1 MASDP
6 LAGARSLTPV
16 SPALPQAASAPLAP
30 ARETE
35 IPLGWTAG
43 ASRLLA
49 LLAVIVGLEALY
61 TVPKLTWDLAA
72 GGREWI
78 GIALGLAIAAVAG
91 LLLWTGR
98 LRLAAWLQRAGA
110 RLAAV
115 PRGRWLAGVIGAG
128 VVLRLAWALLFPAPL
143 ASDGLAYYDLAAR
156 LAHGQTYQTP
166 YGEWAGWPPG
176 FPFLLLA
183 CFQLFGVGALA
194 VNAAN
199 LLLFAGSILA
209 VYALARRFGEPT
221 ARLATLLIALWPN
234 LIASAGIASKEMVIV
249 FLLPVLLL
257 LYLQAGEE
265 PSPGRAALKR
275 FVAGMVFGYA
285 TLTQPAVMLL
295 AGVFAAYELLMRT
308 PLLRAGVRLAL
319 LAAGMLLVILPWT
332 ARNYRV
338 LHTPV
343 LVSTNGGDVF
353 YRANN
358 PRATGGWVP
367 DGERS
372 LRQYDEL
379 TRSRLGYQWG
389 KEWIRE
395 NPGQFLLLALKK
407 QVLFLG
413 DDAVGAYETLK
424 RGLGIGGGLYALAKL
439 GSNAWWWGIWALAL
453 AAFFAR
459 ARASWHRRPEV
470 ALFLLTI
477 LYFWTIDSIF
487 ESGARH
493 HLPLVGLLAILAA
506 SLAEPS
512 PLAIPSPRRGFENEL
527 PPHTRP

>member
-1 MASDP
+1 MVSDP
-6 LAGARSLTPV
+6 LAR
-16 SPALPQAASAPLAP
+16 ALPADRPGISLA
-30 ARETE
+30 
-35 IPLGWTAG
+35 WTAG

-49 LLAVIVGLEALY
+49 LLSVIVGLEALY
-61 TVPKLTWDLAA
+61 TVPKLTWDLAV
-72 GGREWI
+72 GGREAI
-78 GIALGLAIAAVAG
+78 GIALSLAIVAAAAF
-91 LLLWTGR
+91 LLWNGR
-98 LRLAAWLQRAGA
+98 HRLAAWLQGAGK

-128 VVLRLAWALLFPAPL
+128 VVLRLTWVLLFPAPL
-143 ASDGLAYYDLAAR
+143 TSDGLAYYDLAAR

-166 YGEWAGWPPG
+166 YGEWALWPPG

-183 CFQLFGVGALA
+183 GFRLFGVGALA
-194 VNAAN
+194 VDAVN
-199 LLLFAGSILA
+199 LLLFAGSIFA

-221 ARLATLLIALWPN
+221 ARLAILLIALWPN
-234 LIASAGIASKEMVIV
+234 LIASAGIASKETVII

-285 TLTQPAVMLL
+285 TLTQPGVMLL
-295 AGVFAAYELLMRT
+295 AGAFAAYELLMRT
-308 PLLRAGVRLAL
+308 PLLRAGIRLAL

-338 LHTPV
+338 LHAPV

-358 PRATGGWVP
+358 PRATGGWMP

-389 KEWIRE
+389 KQWVRE
-395 NPGQFLLLALKK
+395 NPGGFLRLALKK

-413 DDAVGAYETLK
+413 DDAVGVYETLK
-424 RGLGIGGGLYALAKL
+424 RGLGIGGGLYALIKL
-439 GSNAWWWGIWALAL
+439 GSNAWWWGIWALVL
-453 AAFFAR
+453 AAFFIHAPT
-459 ARASWHRRPEV
+459 SWHRRPEV
-470 ALFLLTI
+470 VLFLLTI

-506 SLAEPS
+506 SLAQAP
-512 PLAIPSPRRGFENEL
+512 PPALDSPRPRA
-527 PPHTRP
+527 

>member
-1 MASDP
+1 MLSDP
-6 LAGARSLTPV
+6 LASSRSLGPLPSIPPPV
-16 SPALPQAASAPLAP
+16 APAAPVAASGPVEVP
-30 ARETE
+30 A
-35 IPLGWTAG
+35 GWTAA

-49 LLAVIVGLEALY
+49 LLFVGVGLEALY

-72 GGREWI
+72 SGGEGI
-78 GIALGLAIAAVAG
+78 GIALGLAVAALAAP
-91 LLLWTGR
+91 LLWAGR
-98 LRLAAWLQRAGA
+98 RRLAAGLQAAGA

-115 PRGRWLAGVIGAG
+115 PRGRWLTGVIGVG
-128 VVLRLAWALLFPAPL
+128 IVLRLAWALLFPVPPT
-143 ASDGLAYYDLAAR
+143 SDALAYYDLAAR

-166 YGEWAGWPPG
+166 VGEWAQWPPG

-183 CFQLFGVGALA
+183 GFRLLGVGSLA
-194 VNAAN
+194 VNVLN

-209 VYALARRFGEPT
+209 VYALARRFGEAT

-234 LIASAGIASKEMVIV
+234 LITSAGLASKEMVIV

-257 LYLQAGEE
+257 LYLQASEE
-265 PSPGRAALKR
+265 PSPGRAARKR
-275 FVAGMVFGYA
+275 FAAGVVFGYA

-295 AGVFAAYELLMRT
+295 AGVFAAYEILVRA
-308 PLLRAGVRLAL
+308 PLLRAGARLAL
-319 LAAGMLLVILPWT
+319 VAAGMLLVILPWT

-338 LHTPV
+338 LHAPV

-358 PRATGGWVP
+358 PRATGGWIP
-367 DGERS
+367 DGERP

-389 KEWIRE
+389 KQWIRE
-395 NPGQFLLLALKK
+395 NPDQFLLLALRK

-413 DDAVGAYETLK
+413 DDAGGVYETLK
-424 RGLGIGGGLYALAKL
+424 RGLGMGGALYALAKL
-439 GSNAWWWGIWALAL
+439 VSDAWWWGIWALVL
-453 AAFFAR
+453 AACLVR
-459 ARASWHRRPEV
+459 AGSAWHRRPEV
-470 ALFLLTI
+470 VLFLLTI
-477 LYFWTIDSIF
+477 LYFWTIDSVF

-506 SLAEPS
+506 SLAERQ
-512 PLAIPSPRRGFENEL
+512 AGTIPAS
-527 PPHTRP
+527 

>member
-6 LAGARSLTPV
+6 LARARSLTP
-16 SPALPQAASAPLAP
+16 LPQPPPPTRLEP
-30 ARETE
+30 AVEVESPRT
-35 IPLGWTAG
+35 WRFQ
-43 ASRLLA
+43 ASRLLV
-49 LLAVIVGLEALY
+49 LLFAIVGLEALY

-72 GGREWI
+72 GRREGI
-78 GIALGLAIAAVAG
+78 GIALGLAIAALAG
-91 LLLWTGR
+91 LLLWTVR
-98 LRLAAWLQRAGA
+98 WRLAAWFQGAGA

-115 PRGRWLAGVIGAG
+115 PRRRWLAGVLGTGIA
-128 VVLRLAWALLFPAPL
+128 LRLAWALLFPAPL

-183 CFQLFGVGALA
+183 CFRFLGVGTGA
-194 VNAAN
+194 VILAN
-199 LLLFAGSILA
+199 LLLFAGSVFA
-209 VYALARRFGEPT
+209 VYALGRRFGEAT
-221 ARLATLLIALWPN
+221 ARGATLLLALWPN

-249 FLLPVLLL
+249 FLLPTLLL
-257 LYLQAGEE
+257 LYLQAGEQR
-265 PSPGRAALKR
+265 SPGRAALKR
-275 FVAGMVFGYA
+275 FVAGMAFGFA

-295 AGVFAAYELLMRT
+295 AGVFAAYELLART

-338 LHTPV
+338 LHAPV

-358 PRATGGWVP
+358 PRATGGWIP
-367 DGERS
+367 DGERP

-379 TRSRLGYQWG
+379 TRSRLGFQWG
-389 KEWIRE
+389 KQWIRE

-413 DDAVGAYETLK
+413 DDAVGIYETLK

-439 GSNAWWWGIWALAL
+439 GSNAYWWGIWTLVL
-453 AAFFAR
+453 AALFVR
-459 ARASWHRRPEV
+459 ARTPWHHRPEV
-470 ALFLLTI
+470 MLFLLTI

-512 PLAIPSPRRGFENEL
+512 PVPSLPHRERG
-527 PPHTRP
+527 R

>member
-6 LAGARSLTPV
+6 LAGTRSLTPPPPTRPW
-16 SPALPQAASAPLAP
+16 PAAP
-30 ARETE
+30 AETGEEE
-35 IPLGWTAG
+35 IPLGWTAA

-49 LLAVIVGLEALY
+49 LLFVIVGLEALY
-61 TVPKLTWDLAA
+61 AIPKLTWDLAV
-72 GGREWI
+72 GGREGI
-78 GIALGLAIAAVAG
+78 GIALSLAIAALAG
-91 LLLWTGR
+91 LLLWTVR
-98 LRLAAWLQRAGA
+98 RRPAAWFQAAGA

-115 PRGRWLAGVIGAG
+115 PRGRWLAGVIGTG
-128 VVLRLAWALLFPAPL
+128 IVLRLAWDLLFPAPL
-143 ASDGLAYYDLAAR
+143 TSDGLAYYDLAAR
-156 LAHGQTYQTP
+156 MAHGQTYQTP
-166 YGEWAGWPPG
+166 YGEWALWPPG

-183 CFQLFGVGALA
+183 SFRLLGAGALA
-194 VNAAN
+194 VNAVN

-209 VYALARRFGEPT
+209 VYALARRFGEAP
-221 ARLATLLIALWPN
+221 ARLATLLVALWPN

-265 PSPGRAALKR
+265 PRPGRAGLKR

-295 AGVFAAYELLMRT
+295 AGAFAAYEILMQT

-319 LAAGMLLVILPWT
+319 LAAGMLVVILPWT
-332 ARNYRV
+332 ARNYQV

-358 PRATGGWVP
+358 PRATGGWIP

-389 KEWIRE
+389 KQWIRE
-395 NPGQFLLLALKK
+395 NPADFLLLALKK

-424 RGLGIGGGLYALAKL
+424 RGLGIRGGLYALVKL
-439 GSNAWWWGIWALAL
+439 GSNAWWGGIWALVL
-453 AAFFAR
+453 AACFVR
-459 ARASWHRRPEV
+459 AGSASWYRRPAV
-470 ALFLLTI
+470 VLFLLTI

-506 SLAEPS
+506 SLAEIGRPDLS
-512 PLAIPSPRRGFENEL
+512 PQGGRN
-527 PPHTRP
+527 

>member
-6 LAGARSLTPV
+6 LAGASLIAPTPPPRPHAV
-16 SPALPQAASAPLAP
+16 PAPWTRAAEA
-30 ARETE
+30 E

-43 ASRLLA
+43 AGRLLA
-49 LLAVIVGLEALY
+49 VLFVIVALEALY
-61 TVPKLTWDLAA
+61 TVPKLTWELAA
-72 GGREWI
+72 GGREGI
-78 GIALGLAIAAVAG
+78 GIALGLAIAAVAA

-98 LRLAAWLQRAGA
+98 LRLAAWLQRAGT
-110 RLAAV
+110 RLAAI
-115 PRGRWLAGVIGAG
+115 PRGRWLLGVIVAGVA
-128 VVLRLAWALLFPAPL
+128 LRLAWALLFPAPL

-166 YGEWAGWPPG
+166 FGEWAQWPPG

-183 CFQLFGVGALA
+183 CFRFLGVGALA
-194 VNAAN
+194 VNVAN

-209 VYALARRFGEPT
+209 VYALARRFGEPA

-275 FVAGMVFGYA
+275 FTAGMVFGYA

-295 AGVFAAYELLMRT
+295 AGAFAAYEILMRT
-308 PLLRAGVRLAL
+308 PLLRAALRLAL

-332 ARNYRV
+332 FRNYRV
-338 LHTPV
+338 LHAPV

-358 PRATGGWVP
+358 PRANGGWIP

-372 LRQYDEL
+372 LRGYDEL
-379 TRSRLGYQWG
+379 TKSRLGYQWG

-395 NPGQFLLLALKK
+395 NPGDFLRLALRK

-413 DDAVGAYETLK
+413 DDAVGVYESLK
-424 RGLGIGGGLYALAKL
+424 RGLGMGGLLYALAKL
-439 GSNAWWWGIWALAL
+439 GSNAYWWGIWALVL
-453 AAFFAR
+453 AAFLVR
-459 ARASWHRRPEV
+459 DRASWHRRPEV
-470 ALFLLTI
+470 VLFLLTI

-506 SLAEPS
+506 SLAQAPPRSLDS
-512 PLAIPSPRRGFENEL
+512 PTPQA
-527 PPHTRP
+527 